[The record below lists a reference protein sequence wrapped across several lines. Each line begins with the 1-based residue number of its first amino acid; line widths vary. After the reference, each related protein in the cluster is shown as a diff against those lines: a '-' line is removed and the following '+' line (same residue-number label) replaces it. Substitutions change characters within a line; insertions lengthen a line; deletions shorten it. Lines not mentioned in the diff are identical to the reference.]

1 LTKVYDDLIAELRE
15 IYNLKGIERLLWWD
29 QQTYMPPKGSQDRS
43 LQMATLSTTIHS
55 WMTSKRMGT
64 FIEEL
69 QKESVQ
75 EGLSAEQKANV
86 RETAWEYHRAVAV
99 PSELVKELAKTKT
112 GATQDWAKARE
123 RKDWS
128 IFKPHVE
135 KLLDL
140 KKQEAEYIGYEE
152 HPYDA
157 LMDAFEPGM
166 RSSQVASLFSRF
178 RDKLVPIVERIVATG
193 IRPDTSVV
201 TAGYLISDQERFNEM
216 LLPMIGFD
224 IESGRLDATT
234 HPFTSGTLH
243 DTRLTTRYNP
253 DDLRPALFATIH
265 EAGHGLYQQGH
276 LDEHYG
282 TPMGVAVSLGIHESQ
297 SRSWENMIG
306 RSLPFWKFFFP
317 KLREAFPKQLKGH
330 TTEEFYAAINDVTP
344 SLIRVEA
351 DEVTYNLHILLRF
364 EIEMALFSGEIDAN
378 DAPQAWNER
387 VDKFLGIE
395 VPDDSQGVL
404 QDIHWSMG
412 AFGYFPTY
420 TLGNLYAAQFFDKA
434 LKEMPDMY
442 GSFEKGDTGGF
453 LDWSRKNIHE
463 KGKLHRADDLC
474 REITGVGLDEDHF
487 IAYLNRKFGPLYGF

>member
-1 LTKVYDDLIAELRE
+1 MTDTYDEFIAEIKD
-15 IYNLKGIERLLWWD
+15 IYNLKGIERILWWD
-29 QQTYMPPKGSQDRS
+29 QQTYMPPKGGLDRS
-43 LQMATLSTTIHS
+43 LEMATLSTTIHS
-55 WMTSKRMGT
+55 RMTSEKMGKYLDD
-64 FIEEL
+64 L
-69 QKESVQ
+69 QRESVY
-75 EGLSAEQKANV
+75 EDLTPEEQTNV

-99 PSELVKELAKTKT
+99 PPELVKELAKTKT

-123 RKDWS
+123 KKDWS

-140 KKQEAEYIGYEE
+140 KKQEAEFIGYEDRM
-152 HPYDA
+152 YDA

-166 RSSQVASLFSRF
+166 KSSQVETLFARF
-178 RDKLVPIVERIVATG
+178 RDKLVPIVERIVDTG
-193 IRPDTSVV
+193 IRPDTSIV
-201 TAGYLISDQERFNEM
+201 TAGYRISDQERFNEM
-216 LLPMIGFD
+216 LLPLIGFD
-224 IESGRLDATT
+224 MERGRLDATT

-253 DDLRPALFATIH
+253 DDLRPAIFATIH

-276 LDEHYG
+276 LDDHYG
-282 TPMGVAVSLGIHESQ
+282 TPMGVAISLGIHESQ

-306 RSLPFWKFFFP
+306 RSLPFWKFFYP
-317 KLREAFPKQLKGH
+317 KLVEAFPKQFEGR
-330 TTEEFYAAINDVTP
+330 TVEDFYAAINDVAP

-387 VDKFLGIE
+387 VDKFLGLD

-420 TLGNLYAAQFFDKA
+420 TLGNLYAAQFFEMA
-434 LKEMPDMY
+434 LKDMPDMY
-442 GSFEKGDTGGF
+442 TSFENGDFSGF
-453 LDWSRKNIHE
+453 LDWTRRNIHE
-463 KGKLHRADDLC
+463 KGKLHRAEGLC
-474 REITGVGLDEDHF
+474 REITGNPLDEDHF
-487 IAYLNRKFGPLYGF
+487 ISYLNGKFGPLYGF